1 MNNWAILGRILPYI
15 IYKKMAQKQN
25 TQTTSE
31 EVLNDD
37 TVRELL
43 QLRAKKLGV
52 LLATANLPDEQKEAW
67 ASLIPSLTVEQVDE
81 LTGILEADYMNN
93 ATAKIDDYFSRRAKE
108 MAEQFAKED
117 AETVKRIDE
126 EMKSIDKVYKKL
138 GDEQ

>member
-1 MNNWAILGRILPYI
+1 
-15 IYKKMAQKQN
+15 MAQKQN

>member
-1 MNNWAILGRILPYI
+1 
-15 IYKKMAQKQN
+15 MAQKQN
-25 TQTTSE
+25 MQTTSE